1 MAEGRKKPRTV
12 VGEVVSNKMEKTIV
26 VQVARLVKHPQYG
39 KYVKKYT
46 RYFAHD
52 ERGEALEGDKVELVP
67 ARPLSK
73 RKRWRLKAVLSR
85 KGGAS

>member
-12 VGEVVSNKMEKTIV
+12 VGEVVSHKMNKTIV
-26 VQVARLVKHPQYG
+26 VQVGRLVKHPQYG
-39 KYVKKYT
+39 KYVKSFT

-52 ERGEALEGDKVELVP
+52 EREEALLGDKVELVP
-67 ARPLSK
+67 TRPLSK
-73 RKRWRLKAVLSR
+73 RKRWRLKAILSR

>member
-1 MAEGRKKPRTV
+1 MVEARKKPRTV
-12 VGEVVSNKMEKTIV
+12 IGEVVSDKMEKTIV
-26 VQVARLVKHPQYG
+26 VLVSRLVKHPQYG

-52 ERGEALEGDKVELVP
+52 ERGEARVGDKVELLP

-73 RKRWRLKAVLSR
+73 LKRWRLKAILSR
-85 KGGAS
+85 KGGQS